1 MPIDQSVA
9 AVSGAGIASKAIE
22 VANTAAGKP
31 YTWGGKTT
39 AGFDCSGFVSYVF
52 AALFANASA
61 SYEMNVAG
69 YKTSNLFDDVD
80 DADKKPGD
88 IVIFPAS
95 GGSPNH
101 IGIVLD
107 SATWIGSQSSTGV
120 KDVKFSNPYW
130 GARTRKIRRP
140 HGLSTVAMNGGRGVL
155 AAFAEMA

>member
-1 MPIDQSVA
+1 MPVDQSIA
-9 AVSGAGIASKAIE
+9 AVSGAGIAAKAIE
-22 VANTAAGKP
+22 VAGAAAGKP

-39 AGFDCSGFVSYVF
+39 AGFDCSGFVSYIF

-61 SYEMNVAG
+61 SYQMNVAG
-69 YKTSNLFDDVD
+69 YKTSTLFEDVE
-80 DADKKPGD
+80 DADKKPGE

-95 GGSPNH
+95 GGAPNH

-107 SATWIGSQSSTGV
+107 SVTWIGSQSSTGV

-140 HGLSTVAMNGGRGVL
+140 CGLSTVAMNAGRGVL
-155 AAFAEMA
+155 SAATVMA